1 MKIIITES
9 QYKKILLEQSNVYTD
24 EEKYK
29 KALKVYNKKM
39 VVYQMSLELYKER
52 ADWSKNYSIFNPAFN
67 SPNMKK
73 LEKLTGSASINIP
86 YHMDAYYRCKNNLPN
101 DNGYKMTN
109 CDNGYFEY
117 RNLGSPEIDKWYK
130 VPTANESGDLQ
141 VRFTIFNQNM
151 WMPIFKK
158 PNKLKPIFKKPEQP
172 KTVIQSLPTPA
183 QPPKAAPPKAVS
195 PPTVQST
202 LDKTKPVDFYFGN
215 RILRAPD
222 YEIAKKFAEKLA
234 LRNFNSNQ
242 VFVYKDKNNEK
253 WFIGAN
259 DKIYFSQDSYNQD
272 PNNPYVDPIKMGV
285 AFI

>member
-1 MKIIITES
+1 MKVIITES

-24 EEKYK
+24 EAKYK

-52 ADWSKNYSIFNPAFN
+52 ADWSKNYSVFNPAFN
-67 SPNMKK
+67 TPNMKK

-86 YHMDAYYRCKNNLPN
+86 YDMDVYYRCKNNLPN

-109 CDNGYFEY
+109 CDNGSFEY
-117 RNLGSPEIDKWYK
+117 KNLGSPEIDKWYK
-130 VPTANESGDLQ
+130 VPTANESGD
-141 VRFTIFNQNM
+141 FNQNM
-151 WMPIFKK
+151 WLPIFKK
-158 PNKLKPIFKKPEQP
+158 PNILKPIFKKPEPPKSVQP
-172 KTVIQSLPTPA
+172 TVTKPSIV
-183 QPPKAAPPKAVS
+183 QPPKPKPS
-195 PPTVQST
+195 LPLST

-272 PNNPYVDPIKMGV
+272 PNKNVYLNPIEMGMV
-285 AFI
+285 FI

>member
-24 EEKYK
+24 EAKYK
-29 KALKVYNKKM
+29 KALNVYNKKM

-52 ADWSKNYSIFNPAFN
+52 ADWSKNYSVFNPAFN
-67 SPNMKK
+67 TPNMKK

-86 YHMDAYYRCKNNLPN
+86 YDMDVYYRCKNNLPN

-109 CDNGYFEY
+109 CDNGSFEY
-117 RNLGSPEIDKWYK
+117 KNLGSPEIDKWYK
-130 VPTANESGDLQ
+130 VPTANESGD
-141 VRFTIFNQNM
+141 FNQNM
-151 WMPIFKK
+151 WLPIFKK
-158 PNKLKPIFKKPEQP
+158 PNILKPIFKKPEPPKSVQP
-172 KTVIQSLPTPA
+172 TVTKPSIV
-183 QPPKAAPPKAVS
+183 QPPKPKPS
-195 PPTVQST
+195 LPLST

-215 RILRAPD
+215 RVLRAPD

-259 DKIYFSQDSYNQD
+259 DKIYFSQNSYNQD
-272 PNNPYVDPIKMGV
+272 PNKNVYVDPVKMGV
-285 AFI
+285 VFI